1 MTPSEKKEQIEEAE
15 EKVRFSVYNRIEDTD
30 PVSWEPLILEIRLPN
45 SWDTLSDHSQ
55 ARVLKAI
62 KEKGWLV
69 EFATGGEN
77 PQPHY
82 HSDTS
87 LRLTED
93 NGSTEGV

>member
-1 MTPSEKKEQIEEAE
+1 MKPSEKKTQIEKAE
-15 EKVRFSVYNRIEDTD
+15 GGICSDIYNRIEETD
-30 PVSWEPLILEIRLPN
+30 PVSWEPLVLEIRLPN

-62 KEKGWLV
+62 KEKGWLA
-69 EFATGGEN
+69 ELTMGGEN